1 MPGLAHNCR
10 WHRIHEGTVS
20 SFAFAY
26 RGAKVRISEQNA
38 KGKFVFLFI
47 FEREYLRCSQRYSK
61 NRRKTSL
68 DALFSLFLTI
78 WYGDNILTQN
88 GEQLKTEKQYKAACD
103 RINELLK
110 VVSNDTPADDKNML
124 ELDLIS
130 DLVADYEEEHYPVA
144 APTLVETIKLRM
156 YEMGLTQTKLAEM
169 LGLSPARISEI
180 ITGKGEP
187 SLKTG
192 REISRKLN
200 IDPAIV
206 LGV

>member
-1 MPGLAHNCR
+1 MVQ
-10 WHRIHEGTVS
+10 I
-20 SFAFAY
+20 
-26 RGAKVRISEQNA
+26 K
-38 KGKFVFLFI
+38 
-47 FEREYLRCSQRYSK
+47 
-61 NRRKTSL
+61 
-68 DALFSLFLTI
+68 D
-78 WYGDNILTQN
+78 
-88 GEQLKTEKQYKAACD
+88 EKQYQAACD

-110 VVSNDTPADDKNML
+110 LVGNDTPADDKNML

-130 DLVADYEEEHYPVA
+130 DLVADYEEEHYPIT

-169 LGLSPARISEI
+169 LGLSTARISEI
-180 ITGKGEP
+180 ISGKGEP

-192 REISRKLN
+192 RLISQKLD

>member
-1 MPGLAHNCR
+1 MVQ
-10 WHRIHEGTVS
+10 I
-20 SFAFAY
+20 
-26 RGAKVRISEQNA
+26 
-38 KGKFVFLFI
+38 
-47 FEREYLRCSQRYSK
+47 K
-61 NRRKTSL
+61 N
-68 DALFSLFLTI
+68 
-78 WYGDNILTQN
+78 
-88 GEQLKTEKQYKAACD
+88 EKQYKAACD

-110 VVSNDTPADDKNML
+110 VVGNDTPADDKNML

-144 APTLVETIKLRM
+144 DPTLVETIKLRM

-169 LGLSPARISEI
+169 LGLSTARVSEI

-192 REISRKLN
+192 REICRKLN

>member
-1 MPGLAHNCR
+1 MAQ
-10 WHRIHEGTVS
+10 I
-20 SFAFAY
+20 
-26 RGAKVRISEQNA
+26 
-38 KGKFVFLFI
+38 
-47 FEREYLRCSQRYSK
+47 
-61 NRRKTSL
+61 KT
-68 DALFSLFLTI
+68 D
-78 WYGDNILTQN
+78 
-88 GEQLKTEKQYKAACD
+88 KQYKAACN

-110 VVSNDTPADDKNML
+110 VVNNNTSTDDKNYL
-124 ELDLIS
+124 ELDLLS
-130 DLVADYEEEHYPVA
+130 DLVADYEEEYYPVA
-144 APTLVETIKLRM
+144 TPTLVETLKLRM

-169 LGLSPARISEI
+169 LGLSKARISEI

>member
-1 MPGLAHNCR
+1 MKSNREILRIIKILLALR
-10 WHRIHEGTVS
+10 SVGRI
-20 SFAFAY
+20 F
-26 RGAKVRISEQNA
+26 N
-38 KGKFVFLFI
+38 I
-47 FEREYLRCSQRYSK
+47 F
-61 NRRKTSL
+61 RKTIGFTEYYSYL
-68 DALFSLFLTI
+68 CIHNHIVMAQI
-78 WYGDNILTQN
+78 
-88 GEQLKTEKQYKAACD
+88 KTELQYKAACE

-110 VVSNDTPADDKNML
+110 VVGNDTPADDKNML

-130 DLVADYEEEHYPVA
+130 DLVADYEEEHYPIA

-169 LGLSPARISEI
+169 LGLSTARISEI